1 LADAKTPMKRILII
15 LVFITGYSFSQGIC
29 TIDGQ
34 TFTPSSLPLHTYP
47 FPSDTT
53 EELTT
58 NTYISLTYDS
68 IYYADV
74 LTYKKECISMYIVKA
89 GLRDLKYDVGYKVEE
104 IVIDEKKKIKAYM
117 LQVYTSI
124 NHNAFITK
132 QGSKKFGW
140 SYVNGNIVTM
150 ICPDKASADYLAAEI
165 DKRVNWK

>member
-1 LADAKTPMKRILII
+1 MQKLLITFLIL
-15 LVFITGYSFSQGIC
+15 LFSHGYAQVCS
-29 TIDGQ
+29 IDGQ
-34 TFTPSSLPLHTYP
+34 TFTPSSLPLYTYN

-53 EELTT
+53 EDLTT
-58 NTYISLTYDS
+58 NTYISVTYDS

-74 LTYKKECISMYIVKA
+74 LTYKKECIGMYIVKA
-89 GLRDLKYDVGYKVEE
+89 GLKDLKHDVGYKVEE
-104 IVIDEKKKIKAYM
+104 IVLNEKKKIKAYM
-117 LQVYTSI
+117 LQVYTSV

-150 ICPDKASADYLAAEI
+150 ICPDKASADYLASEI

>member
-1 LADAKTPMKRILII
+1 MKNL
-15 LVFITGYSFSQGIC
+15 LVIMVLLSGIQGYAQVCF
-29 TIDGQ
+29 IDGQ
-34 TFTPSSLPLHTYP
+34 TFTPSSLPLHTYN

-53 EELTT
+53 NDLTT
-58 NTYISLTYDS
+58 NTYISITYDS

-89 GLRDLKYDVGYKVEE
+89 GLKDLKHDVGYKVEE
-104 IVIDEKKKIKAYM
+104 IVINEKKKVNAYM

-124 NHNAFITK
+124 NHNVFITK